1 MRYEAKVDWWIGAAL
16 VAGMVIPVVAG
27 IASKTP
33 VTYAVAAFDAVLILG
48 FLWPQ
53 SYETAPDALVVR
65 AGLTTRRR
73 PYASILAVRPSTDS
87 RSALALSLDRVLIE
101 SSAGDFLIA
110 PRNQE
115 AFFAE
120 MQALCPQLVRRG
132 QELVVPLAG

>member
-1 MRYEAKVDWWIGAAL
+1 MPADARTCV
-16 VAGMVIPVVAG
+16 
-27 IASKTP
+27 
-33 VTYAVAAFDAVLILG
+33 VAAFDAVLILG

-101 SSAGDFLIA
+101 SSAGDLLIA
-110 PRNQE
+110 PRDQA

-120 MQALCPQLVRRG
+120 METRCPQLTRRG